1 MCVTLLCV
9 TSAASWPSDETLG
22 SRTEAELISLV
33 LGGSRPPAH
42 VAECAARIAA
52 VPPWERRL
60 LGARGLIRHHRVP
73 PERALRLAAMWEL
86 AERWLP
92 DDRPVITSPREA
104 VLLLGGLRAALREEV
119 WVLMLDAR
127 HRPISCATVAVGG
140 INSSRLAPRDVLAPA
155 LRAGSAALVV
165 AHNHP
170 SGDPAPSRA
179 DRVVTE
185 ALRSASALVGIP
197 MLDHIIVAAR
207 AHHSFRE
214 VEGWDVTAAA

>member
-1 MCVTLLCV
+1 VSFP
-9 TSAASWPSDETLG
+9 SASPGVDALG
-22 SRTEAELISLV
+22 SRTEADLIARV
-33 LGGSRPPAH
+33 LGGSRPAAP
-42 VAECAARIAA
+42 VAECAARVAA
-52 VPPWERRL
+52 IPAWERRV
-60 LGARGLIRHHRVP
+60 LGVRGLVRRHGVA
-73 PERALRLAAMWEL
+73 PERAVRLAAMWEL

-92 DDRPVITSPREA
+92 DDRPAITSPREA
-104 VLLLGGLRAALREEV
+104 VLLLGGLRGAAREEV

-127 HRPISCATVAVGG
+127 HRPIRCETVAVGS
-140 INSSRLAPRDVLAPA
+140 INSSRLAPRDVFAPA

-185 ALRSASALVGIP
+185 ALRSAAALLGIP

-214 VEGWDVTAAA
+214 VEGWDVVAAA

>member
-1 MCVTLLCV
+1 MV
-9 TSAASWPSDETLG
+9 
-22 SRTEAELISLV
+22 
-33 LGGSRPPAH
+33 
-42 VAECAARIAA
+42 
-52 VPPWERRL
+52 
-60 LGARGLIRHHRVP
+60 RHHRVA

-104 VLLLGGLRAALREEV
+104 VLLLGGLRTAMREEV

-127 HRPISCATVAVGG
+127 HRPISCVTVAVGG

-214 VEGWDVTAAA
+214 VEGWDLMAAA

>member
-1 MCVTLLCV
+1 MSQPL
-9 TSAASWPSDETLG
+9 PPPDDELG
-22 SRTEAELISLV
+22 SRTEAELIARV
-33 LGGSRPPAH
+33 LGGSRPTVGLCA
-42 VAECAARIAA
+42 CAAAVAA
-52 VPPWERRL
+52 VPAWERRA
-60 LGARGLIRHHRVP
+60 LGARGLVRRLGVAP
-73 PERALRLAAMWEL
+73 DRAARLAAMWEL

-92 DDRPVITSPREA
+92 DDRPAITSPREA
-104 VLLLGGLRAALREEV
+104 VLLLGGLRAAAREEV

-127 HRPISCATVAVGG
+127 HRPICCETVAVGS

-185 ALRSASALVGIP
+185 ALRSAAALIGIP

-214 VEGWDVTAAA
+214 VEGWDVVTAA

>member
-1 MCVTLLCV
+1 M
-9 TSAASWPSDETLG
+9 
-22 SRTEAELISLV
+22 
-33 LGGSRPPAH
+33 PA
-42 VAECAARIAA
+42 
-52 VPPWERRL
+52 WERRA
-60 LGARGLIRHHRVP
+60 LGARGLIRHHGVAP
-73 PERALRLAAMWEL
+73 GRAARLAAMWEL

-92 DDRPVITSPREA
+92 DDRPSITSPREA
-104 VLLLGGLRAALREEV
+104 VLLLSGLRAATREEV
-119 WVLMLDAR
+119 WALMLDAR
-127 HRPISCATVAVGG
+127 HRPICSETVAVGS

-155 LRAGSAALVV
+155 LRAGAAALVV

-185 ALRSASALVGIP
+185 ALRNACALIGIP

-214 VEGWDVTAAA
+214 VEGWDVVAAA

>member
-1 MCVTLLCV
+1 M
-9 TSAASWPSDETLG
+9 LG
-22 SRTEAELISLV
+22 SRTEAELIAQV

-42 VAECAARIAA
+42 LAECAARVAA
-52 VPPWERRL
+52 VPAWERRV
-60 LGARGLIRHHRVP
+60 LGARGLVRHHGVA

-92 DDRPVITSPREA
+92 DDRPAITSPREA
-104 VLLLGGLRAALREEV
+104 VLLLDGLRAAAREEV

-127 HRPISCATVAVGG
+127 HRPISCETVAVGS

-185 ALRSASALVGIP
+185 ALRSAAALIGIS

-214 VEGWDVTAAA
+214 VEGWDVVAAA